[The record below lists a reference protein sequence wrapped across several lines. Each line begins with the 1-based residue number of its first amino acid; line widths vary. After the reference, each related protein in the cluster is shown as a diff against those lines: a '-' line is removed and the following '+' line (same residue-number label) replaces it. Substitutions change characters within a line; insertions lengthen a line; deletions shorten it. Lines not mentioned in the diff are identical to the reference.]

1 VGINRVGGRTV
12 GDVQFDEVI
21 GVAAAVTPVPGGV
34 GPLTVSILMSQ
45 TAKAAKMQMKMKEG

>member
-1 VGINRVGGRTV
+1 
-12 GDVQFDEVI
+12 VI